1 MALLT
6 VTAITKAGLNQDG
19 AGVAADVAGD
29 SVKSAS
35 GIFIEVTNGDASP
48 HTATV
53 AKPATSVSCPPYGSV
68 TLADIVITVPA
79 GETRSFT
86 VPAGY
91 ADSSANFAW
100 TYDAITSMT
109 VGVFSLA

>member
-6 VTAITKAGLNQDG
+6 VTPITKAGVNQDG

-29 SVKSAS
+29 SVVSSS
-35 GIFIEVTNGDASP
+35 GIFIEVTNGDASS

-53 AKPATSVSCPPYGSV
+53 AAPSATTTTANFGSLPL
-68 TLADIVITVPA
+68 TDIVITVPA

-91 ADSSANFAW
+91 ADSSSNFAW

-109 VGVFSLA
+109 VGVFSRA

>member
-6 VTAITKAGLNQDG
+6 VTAITKAGVNQDG

-29 SVKSAS
+29 SVVSAS

-53 AKPATSVSCPPYGSV
+53 TAPAATTTTTNFGSLPL
-68 TLADIVITVPA
+68 TDIVITVPA

-86 VPAGY
+86 VPSGY
-91 ADSSANFAW
+91 SDASANFAW
-100 TYDAITSMT
+100 AYDAITSVT
-109 VGVFSLA
+109 VAVFSLA